1 MRKRLDL
8 TRPVPREVLVE
19 CIDIAH
25 QSPTG
30 SNSQRW
36 RWMIVDD
43 ADKRRA
49 IADIYRTNFAAAYT
63 GAEPPPAGSQAER
76 VNQSAQHLADHLHE
90 VPIHV
95 IPLLA
100 DRMDEGTP
108 SWRQASR
115 WGGIL
120 PAVWSFML
128 ALRERGLG
136 SAWTSLHLQNERE
149 VAELLGIPL
158 RPLQPGGP
166 VPGGVHHRHRL
177 QAGHAPARRGLHPLE
192 RLVLAGLG
200 QRTVTGWSARYS
212 SRSVWNRWP
221 PPSLRPKI
229 RNSLA
234 PVARARCSRSPVE

>member
-1 MRKRLDL
+1 VSVERLGLSADEVLTTTRSVRKRLDL

-36 RWMIVDD
+36 RWMIVTD

-49 IADIYRTNFAAAYT
+49 IADIYRANFEAAY
-63 GAEPPPAGSQAER
+63 ADAPAPEPGSQADR
-76 VNQSAQHLADHLHE
+76 VNQSARHLAAHLHE
-90 VPIHV
+90 VPVHV

-136 SAWTSLHLQNERE
+136 SAWTSLHLRDERE
-149 VAELLGIPL
+149 VADLLGIPYDDYS
-158 RPLQPGGP
+158 
-166 VPGGVHHRHRL
+166 
-177 QAGHAPARRGLHPLE
+177 QAGLF
-192 RLVLAGLG
+192 
-200 QRTVTGWSARYS
+200 
-212 SRSVWNRWP
+212 
-221 PPSLRPKI
+221 
-229 RNSLA
+229 
-234 PVARARCSRSPVE
+234 PVAYTIGTDFKPATRPPAGDFICWDEWS

>member
-1 MRKRLDL
+1 MTPRSEHHTLGLSADEVLTTTRSVRKRLDL
-8 TRPVPREVLVE
+8 DRPVPRDVLLD

-36 RWMIVDD
+36 RWMIIED
-43 ADKRRA
+43 ADKRKA
-49 IADIYRTNFAAAYT
+49 IADIYRTNFEAAY
-63 GAEPPPAGSQAER
+63 ANSEPPEPGSQSDR
-76 VNQSAQHLADHLHE
+76 VNQSAQHLAKHLHE

-100 DRMDEGTP
+100 DRMGEGVP

-149 VAELLGIPL
+149 VSEMLGIPYDTYS
-158 RPLQPGGP
+158 
-166 VPGGVHHRHRL
+166 
-177 QAGHAPARRGLHPLE
+177 QAGLF
-192 RLVLAGLG
+192 
-200 QRTVTGWSARYS
+200 
-212 SRSVWNRWP
+212 
-221 PPSLRPKI
+221 
-229 RNSLA
+229 
-234 PVARARCSRSPVE
+234 PVAYTIGTDFKLAKRPPAEDFVRWNEWS

>member
-1 MRKRLDL
+1 MIERTPHPTLGLSADEVLTTTRSVRKRLDL
-8 TRPVPREVLVE
+8 TRPVPRDVLLD

-36 RWMIVDD
+36 RWMIIED
-43 ADKRRA
+43 ADKRKA
-49 IADIYRTNFAAAYT
+49 IADIYRTNFEAAY
-63 GAEPPPAGSQAER
+63 AGSELPEPGSQSDR
-76 VNQSAQHLADHLHE
+76 VNQSAQHLAAHMHE
-90 VPIHV
+90 VPVLV

-100 DRMDEGTP
+100 DRMGEGIP

-149 VAELLGIPL
+149 VSEVLGIPYDTYS
-158 RPLQPGGP
+158 
-166 VPGGVHHRHRL
+166 
-177 QAGHAPARRGLHPLE
+177 QAGLF
-192 RLVLAGLG
+192 
-200 QRTVTGWSARYS
+200 
-212 SRSVWNRWP
+212 
-221 PPSLRPKI
+221 
-229 RNSLA
+229 
-234 PVARARCSRSPVE
+234 PVAYTIGTDFKLAKRPPAEEFVRWDEWS

>member
-1 MRKRLDL
+1 MSEHLGLSADEVLTTTRAVRKRLDL
-8 TRPVPREVLVE
+8 TRPVPCEVLVE

-36 RWMIVDD
+36 RWMIVED

-49 IADIYRTNFAAAYT
+49 IADIYRTNFAAAYA
-63 GAEPPPAGSQAER
+63 GAEAPPAGSQAER

-136 SAWTSLHLQNERE
+136 SAWTLVAPAER
-149 VAELLGIPL
+149 ARGRGAARHPL
-158 RPLQPGGP
+158 RPLQPGRP

-177 QAGHAPARRGLHPLE
+177 QAGHVPPAEDFIRWND
-192 RLVLAGLG
+192 
-200 QRTVTGWSARYS
+200 WS
-212 SRSVWNRWP
+212 
-221 PPSLRPKI
+221 
-229 RNSLA
+229 
-234 PVARARCSRSPVE
+234 

>member
-1 MRKRLDL
+1 MTDNDGKLGLSVDEVLTTTRAVRKRLDL
-8 TRPVPREVLVE
+8 TRPVPRDVLIE

-36 RWMIVDD
+36 RWMIIDD

-49 IADIYRTNFAAAYT
+49 IAEIYRTNFEAAYAN
-63 GAEPPPAGSQAER
+63 AEPPEPGSQADR
-76 VNQSAQHLADHLHE
+76 VNQSAQYLAAHLHE
-90 VPIHV
+90 VPVHV

-100 DRMDEGTP
+100 DRMGEGVP

-136 SAWTSLHLQNERE
+136 SVWTSLHLQNERD
-149 VAELLGIPL
+149 VADLLGIPYDSYS
-158 RPLQPGGP
+158 
-166 VPGGVHHRHRL
+166 
-177 QAGHAPARRGLHPLE
+177 QAGLF
-192 RLVLAGLG
+192 
-200 QRTVTGWSARYS
+200 
-212 SRSVWNRWP
+212 
-221 PPSLRPKI
+221 
-229 RNSLA
+229 
-234 PVARARCSRSPVE
+234 PVAYTLGTDFKQAKRPPADDFIRWNEWS

>member
-1 MRKRLDL
+1 MTERLGLSADEVLTSTRAVRKRLDL

-36 RWMIVDD
+36 RWMIVTD
-43 ADKRRA
+43 ADKRAA
-49 IADIYRTNFAAAYT
+49 IAEIYRRNFEEAY
-63 GAEPPPAGSQAER
+63 ADAPAPPPGSQAARINE
-76 VNQSAQHLADHLHE
+76 SAQHLADHLHE
-90 VPIHV
+90 VPVHV

-100 DRMDEGTP
+100 DRMGEGTP

-136 SAWTSLHLQNERE
+136 SAWTSLHLRNERE
-149 VAELLGIPL
+149 VSEMLGIPYDDYS
-158 RPLQPGGP
+158 
-166 VPGGVHHRHRL
+166 
-177 QAGHAPARRGLHPLE
+177 QAGLF
-192 RLVLAGLG
+192 
-200 QRTVTGWSARYS
+200 
-212 SRSVWNRWP
+212 
-221 PPSLRPKI
+221 
-229 RNSLA
+229 
-234 PVARARCSRSPVE
+234 PVAYTIGTEFKPAVRPPAEEFIRWDEWS

>member
-1 MRKRLDL
+1 MSDRLGLTADEVLTTTRSVRKRLDL
-8 TRPVPREVLVE
+8 TRPVPREVLLE

-36 RWMIVDD
+36 RWMIIED
-43 ADKRRA
+43 ADKRAA
-49 IADIYRTNFAAAYT
+49 IANIYRTNFAAAYA
-63 GAEPPPAGSQAER
+63 GAPAPTPGSQADR
-76 VNQSAQHLADHLHE
+76 VNLSARHLAEHLHE
-90 VPIHV
+90 VPVHV

-136 SAWTSLHLQNERE
+136 SAWTSLHLQNERD
-149 VAELLGIPL
+149 VAELLGIPYDDYS
-158 RPLQPGGP
+158 
-166 VPGGVHHRHRL
+166 
-177 QAGHAPARRGLHPLE
+177 QAGLF
-192 RLVLAGLG
+192 
-200 QRTVTGWSARYS
+200 
-212 SRSVWNRWP
+212 
-221 PPSLRPKI
+221 
-229 RNSLA
+229 
-234 PVARARCSRSPVE
+234 PVAYTIGTDFRPAKRRPAEEFVRWNEWS